1 MTSPPHPAPPPLSLH
16 LADTALKPLL
26 STAAPP
32 SPQAKNLRA
41 LTTAA
46 LSAHTSASR
55 LGLGYPVHILVETKD
70 GGSVAMHAF
79 LDPEARRGEA
89 LKNMGL
95 LDVHSVGEEEPR
107 LRSSRGSPEAAGQ
120 ERGEG
125 GELREGQ
132 AHEQGHAGLTNGVAS
147 MQIGDPALGGGSEE
161 AEESGPPLAPMLVA
175 TVVAE
180 SHSRMSEARRAV
192 RRLEGMGRGF
202 QEQWVREREEEEES
216 ETTLGDREV
225 EGAGTAGA
233 SAQGS

>member
-26 STAAPP
+26 STAALP
-32 SPQAKNLRA
+32 SSQSKNLRA

-70 GGSVAMHAF
+70 GGPVAMHAF

-89 LKNMGL
+89 LKNTGL

-107 LRSSRGSPEAAGQ
+107 LRSSRGSPEAAG
-120 ERGEG
+120 EDRREG
-125 GELREGQ
+125 GEHGEGH
-132 AHEQGHAGLTNGVAS
+132 AHEQGHAELTNGVAS
-147 MQIGDPALGGGSEE
+147 MQISTPVEEGGEE
-161 AEESGPPLAPMLVA
+161 EESGPPLAPMLVA

-192 RRLEGMGRGF
+192 RRLEGIGRGF

-216 ETTLGDREV
+216 EATLGDRE
-225 EGAGTAGA
+225 GTGTATAGA
-233 SAQGS
+233 QGS

>member
-16 LADTALKPLL
+16 LADTVLKPLL
-26 STAAPP
+26 STAPP
-32 SPQAKNLRA
+32 TSSQAKNLRA

-70 GGSVAMHAF
+70 GGPVAMHAF
-79 LDPEARRGEA
+79 LDPEARRGDA
-89 LKNMGL
+89 LKNTGL

-107 LRSSRGSPEAAGQ
+107 LRSSRGSPEAAGE
-120 ERGEG
+120 ERKEGVEHGEG
-125 GELREGQ
+125 HSQ
-132 AHEQGHAGLTNGVAS
+132 SQGHAELTNGVAA
-147 MQIGDPALGGGSEE
+147 MHIGAPTVEEGGEE
-161 AEESGPPLAPMLVA
+161 EEEGPPLAPMLVA

-180 SHSRMSEARRAV
+180 SHNRMSEARRAV

-202 QEQWVREREEEEES
+202 QEQWVREREEGES

-225 EGAGTAGA
+225 EGPSTTGPG
-233 SAQGS
+233 AQGS

>member
-1 MTSPPHPAPPPLSLH
+1 MTSTPHPAPPPLSLH

-70 GGSVAMHAF
+70 GGPVAMHAF
-79 LDPEARRGEA
+79 LDPEARRGDA
-89 LKNMGL
+89 LKNTGL

-107 LRSSRGSPEAAGQ
+107 LQSSRGSPEATGQ

-125 GELREGQ
+125 GEHSNGQ
-132 AHEQGHAGLTNGVAS
+132 THEQGHAELTNGVAAI
-147 MQIGDPALGGGSEE
+147 QIGDPAPGGSEE

-175 TVVAE
+175 TVIAE

-202 QEQWVREREEEEES
+202 QEQWVREREDEEKS
-216 ETTLGDREV
+216 ETTLGDGEV
-225 EGAGTAGA
+225 EGTVTAGE

>member
-26 STAAPP
+26 STAPP
-32 SPQAKNLRA
+32 TSSQAKNLRA

-70 GGSVAMHAF
+70 GGPVAMHAF
-79 LDPEARRGEA
+79 LDPEARRGDA
-89 LKNMGL
+89 LKNTGL

-107 LRSSRGSPEAAGQ
+107 LRSSRGSPEAAGE
-120 ERGEG
+120 ERREGVEHGEG
-125 GELREGQ
+125 HSQ
-132 AHEQGHAGLTNGVAS
+132 SQGHAELTNGVEA
-147 MQIGDPALGGGSEE
+147 MHIGAPTVEEGGEE
-161 AEESGPPLAPMLVA
+161 EEEGPPLAPMLVA

-180 SHSRMSEARRAV
+180 SHNRMSEARRAV

-202 QEQWVREREEEEES
+202 QEQWVREREDEES

-225 EGAGTAGA
+225 EGPGTTG
-233 SAQGS
+233 SGAQGS

>member
-1 MTSPPHPAPPPLSLH
+1 MTSPSHPAPPPLSLH

-26 STAAPP
+26 STAPP
-32 SPQAKNLRA
+32 TSSQAKNLRA

-70 GGSVAMHAF
+70 GGPVAMHAF
-79 LDPEARRGEA
+79 LDPEAKRGEA
-89 LKNMGL
+89 LKNTGL
-95 LDVHSVGEEEPR
+95 LDLHSGGEEELQ
-107 LRSSRGSPEAAGQ
+107 LRSSRGSPEAAGD

-125 GELREGQ
+125 ADPGEGQ
-132 AHEQGHAGLTNGVAS
+132 ARDQGHEELTNGVAA
-147 MQIGDPALGGGSEE
+147 MHIGTTAADIGEE
-161 AEESGPPLAPMLVA
+161 DEEGGPPLAPMLVA
-175 TVVAE
+175 TVAAE

-202 QEQWVREREEEEES
+202 QEQWVREREEEES

-225 EGAGTAGA
+225 EGTGTAGA

>member
-70 GGSVAMHAF
+70 GGPVAMHAF

-89 LKNMGL
+89 LKNTGL

-107 LRSSRGSPEAAGQ
+107 LRSSRGSPEATG
-120 ERGEG
+120 EDRGDG
-125 GELREGQ
+125 GELEEGQ
-132 AHEQGHAGLTNGVAS
+132 THGQENSELTNGVAA
-147 MQIGDPALGGGSEE
+147 MQIGAPTTEGCDE
-161 AEESGPPLAPMLVA
+161 AEEGGPPLAPMLVA

-216 ETTLGDREV
+216 DTTLGNRE
-225 EGAGTAGA
+225 GTGTAVA
-233 SAQGS
+233 STQGS

>member
-26 STAAPP
+26 STAAPL
-32 SPQAKNLRA
+32 SSQAKNLRA

-70 GGSVAMHAF
+70 GGPVAMHAF
-79 LDPEARRGEA
+79 LDPEAKRGEA
-89 LKNMGL
+89 LKNTAL

-107 LRSSRGSPEAAGQ
+107 LRSSRGSPEAVGE

-125 GELREGQ
+125 GELGEGQ
-132 AHEQGHAGLTNGVAS
+132 GHEQGHAELTNGVSA
-147 MQIGDPALGGGSEE
+147 MQIGVPAAGGCEE
-161 AEESGPPLAPMLVA
+161 AEEIGPPLAPMLVA

-202 QEQWVREREEEEES
+202 QEQWVREREEEDES
-216 ETTLGDREV
+216 ETTLGDRQA
-225 EGAGTAGA
+225 EGTGTTGA